1 MGKKGHEV
9 DNDWRNI
16 SSLGGSHAITTT
28 KELIAA
34 VAGKKTKVY
43 ALTISTLVVTLDNI
57 VRFTD
62 GSGGDVLYEAE
73 LGTGLQVVHLP
84 PGLMRYFETTVNAA
98 LHIKLSAAQ
107 KVTYSISYYQDV

>member
-16 SSLGGSHAITTT
+16 SSLGGSHNTTAT

-34 VAGKKTKVY
+34 VAGKKTRVY
-43 ALTISTLVVTLDNI
+43 ALTISTLDVTLDNI

-73 LGTGLQVVHLP
+73 LGTGLQVIHLP
-84 PGLMRYFETTVNAA
+84 PGLTRYFETTASAA
-98 LHIKLSAAQ
+98 LHIKLSVAQ
-107 KVTYSISYYQDV
+107 KVTYSLSSYQEG